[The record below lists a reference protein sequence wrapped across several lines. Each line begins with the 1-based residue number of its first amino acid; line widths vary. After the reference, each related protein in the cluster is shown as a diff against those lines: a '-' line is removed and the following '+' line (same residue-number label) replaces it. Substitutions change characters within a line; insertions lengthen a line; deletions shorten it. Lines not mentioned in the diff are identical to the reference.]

1 MTRKQRRLTLIG
13 SSMAVLGMAAAL
25 VLVGLRDSIV
35 FFYTPSA
42 LAQKEVR
49 PSSRVRMGGIVQPGS
64 LARTD
69 GASTFSISDANT
81 SVPVVYRGILPDL
94 FREGQGVVSEGMI
107 DANGVLR
114 ADTVLAKH
122 DENYMPREVAEALK
136 SQGHWKGSDVEGGG
150 ASPSLPSSTSP
161 SGAFRD

>member
-1 MTRKQRRLTLIG
+1 MTRKQRRLALIG
-13 SSMAVLGMAAAL
+13 SAMAVLGMAAAL

-49 PSSRVRMGGIVQPGS
+49 PSSRIRLGGIVQPGS
-64 LARTD
+64 LTRT
-69 GASTFSISDANT
+69 GEASSFSISDAT
-81 SVPVVYRGILPDL
+81 RSLPVVHRGILPDL

-107 DANGVLR
+107 DADGVLR

-136 SQGHWKGSDVEGGG
+136 SQGHWKGSDVGGG
-150 ASPSLPSSTSP
+150 GTGPSLPFPASRSD
-161 SGAFRD
+161 AFRD